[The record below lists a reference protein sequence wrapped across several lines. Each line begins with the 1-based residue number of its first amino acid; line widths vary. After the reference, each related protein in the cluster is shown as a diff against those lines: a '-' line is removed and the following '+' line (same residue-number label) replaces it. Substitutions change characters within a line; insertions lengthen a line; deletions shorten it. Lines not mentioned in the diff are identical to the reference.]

1 MTGGSSSASWAARRV
16 FHLLGPRIIDV
27 KERLRL
33 LVSGLD
39 QPGGGGRLLQGPRH
53 DHGDVLAVVDDPVVL
68 LEPWVMPTRRL
79 NLNKTPGL
87 QLMQDV
93 PYQDHSLGKLV
104 DPENRG

>member
-1 MTGGSSSASWAARRV
+1 MKVTERFRRDGDI
-16 FHLLGPRIIDV
+16 LLYT
-27 KERLRL
+27 
-33 LVSGLD
+33 
-39 QPGGGGRLLQGPRH
+39 
-53 DHGDVLAVVDDPVVL
+53 ATVDDPVML

-79 NLNKTPGL
+79 RLNKTPGV